1 MNYETLTLLIVS
13 SVHSVHL
20 VGLTCISTCKI
31 PLNTISK
38 ISDIFNSSLQKPID
52 FICIFCIRPT
62 LIYSLGFKIDLARTS
77 LCSLP
82 RQGFCVTQ
90 HLCLMYFQLQ
100 DQLH

>member
-1 MNYETLTLLIVS
+1 MNYETLILLIVS

-20 VGLTCISTCKI
+20 AGLTCISTCKI

-52 FICIFCIRPT
+52 FICIFCIHPT
-62 LIYSLGFKIDLARTS
+62 LIYSSSFKTYIARTS

-82 RQGFCVTQ
+82 DRVSV
-90 HLCLMYFQLQ
+90 LLNISV
-100 DQLH
+100 